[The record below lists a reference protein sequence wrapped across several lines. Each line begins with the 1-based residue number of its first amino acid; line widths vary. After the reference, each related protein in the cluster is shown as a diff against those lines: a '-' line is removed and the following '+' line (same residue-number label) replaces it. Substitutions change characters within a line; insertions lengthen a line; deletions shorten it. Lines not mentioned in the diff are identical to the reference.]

1 MYDSFIH
8 EGLNETTRRDIMIVY
23 GILEY
28 SAIFLKVYSWND
40 ELVNKLKY
48 AKNMQW

>member
-1 MYDSFIH
+1 MKSQ
-8 EGLNETTRRDIMIVY
+8 EKGIMIIY

-28 SAIFLKVYSWND
+28 SAIFLQLYSWND

-48 AKNMQW
+48 TKNMQW

>member
-1 MYDSFIH
+1 
-8 EGLNETTRRDIMIVY
+8 MIVY

-28 SAIFLKVYSWND
+28 SAIFLEFYLWND
-40 ELVNKLKY
+40 ELVNKIKY